1 MHMKHPVPGT
11 PQAELCAL
19 RHFVIKLLQGRLQ
32 RYHTMYHPSTRA
44 TTRVVWIVTA
54 PLGLGFM
61 RPLSEIHASEGGR
74 ASTAAFRRGKGSLLG
89 LMCSQSLA
97 WDGTTYI
104 AQAAASSDPDTQI
117 YCCCTAG
124 ACVV

>member
-89 LMCSQSLA
+89 PVCPRGGMLR
-97 WDGTTYI
+97 YV
-104 AQAAASSDPDTQI
+104 AQAAANSDPDT
-117 YCCCTAG
+117 TMNT
-124 ACVV
+124 